1 MASAPPGGGP
11 VAALKREHK
20 KAFENTATAAGT
32 ILLPEPPGPYTVTDT
47 EEITVN
53 VPLRQGQRQGS
64 SRQEEELP
72 QLPRR
77 ASRNRRPERSVRA
90 SRSASAVLG

>member
-32 ILLPEPPGPYTVTDT
+32 ILLPESPGQYTVTDT
-47 EEITVN
+47 EEITVEC
-53 VPLRQGQRQGS
+53 PTPPGPTPGQQQPGGAAS
-64 SRQEEELP
+64 ITQESEQKSEAGEID
-72 QLPRR
+72 Q
-77 ASRNRRPERSVRA
+77 SFEVS
-90 SRSASAVLG
+90 

>member
-47 EEITVN
+47 EEITVEC
-53 VPLRQGQRQGS
+53 PTPPGPTPGQQQPGGGAAPIT
-64 SRQEEELP
+64 QESEQESEAGEID
-72 QLPRR
+72 Q
-77 ASRNRRPERSVRA
+77 SFEVS
-90 SRSASAVLG
+90 